1 MADYYPLIAKAVAG
15 LQNVYDRRR
24 LYERGRSTLIVEL
37 EAVTPPLSQ
46 SAITKE
52 LLAFE
57 EAIRE
62 VEAELAYNSSDEPA
76 G

>member
-1 MADYYPLIAKAVAG
+1 LIAKAVTG
-15 LQNVYDRRR
+15 LQNAYDRRR
-24 LYERGRSTLIVEL
+24 LYERGRSALIAEL
-37 EAVTPPLSQ
+37 EAVTPPLNQ
-46 SAITKE
+46 SVITKE

-62 VEAELAYNSSDEPA
+62 VEAELAYPSSDEPA

>member
-1 MADYYPLIAKAVAG
+1 MADYYPLIARAVAG

-24 LYERGRSTLIVEL
+24 LYERGRNTLIAEL

-46 SAITKE
+46 SVITKE

-57 EAIRE
+57 EAIRQ
-62 VEAELAYNSSDEPA
+62 VEEELAYYSSD
-76 G
+76 